1 MSSANISF
9 CVARGAL
16 KSARAVRGLVR
27 ALSAVPDFRMDR
39 RKRHRLVTILVIG
52 VMCLLSYGSS
62 FRDMEAYGK
71 KFRLRL
77 SRFLPMANGVPSHD
91 TFGRVFSKLP
101 PESLVQGLGVWLR
114 AVAGR
119 MDGKPVS
126 FDGKSVRRASEKG
139 KDGRAPHVESAWADG
154 ADVCLGQ
161 VRVAEK
167 ENEIVAIPKLVR
179 RLFLEGAVLTFDAMG
194 CQREIAAVCRDA
206 GAHYLLP
213 LKDNQPTV
221 SDEVTRFM
229 RHVRDTAPK
238 SLTYS
243 GAVDKGHGRLWRRKA
258 WQSCDVAWFED
269 RARWRDLAGFVMIE
283 TSRWEGGKWTDP
295 DVRCYLTSLA
305 ADASRLRRIARAH
318 WGVEN
323 RLHWVLDV
331 VFGEDYCR
339 ARSGFAPENL
349 NALRKLALTLL
360 RRNGIPGKGVK
371 DMRLECAWDFDQ
383 AVKVLFGGESEE
395 VR

>member
-62 FRDMEAYGK
+62 LRDMEAYGK

-126 FDGKSVRRASEKG
+126 FDGKSVRRACERG

-194 CQREIAAVCRDA
+194 CQREVAAVCR
-206 GAHYLLP
+206 
-213 LKDNQPTV
+213 
-221 SDEVTRFM
+221 
-229 RHVRDTAPK
+229 
-238 SLTYS
+238 
-243 GAVDKGHGRLWRRKA
+243 RK
-258 WQSCDVAWFED
+258 WLCTQSFC
-269 RARWRDLAGFVMIE
+269 
-283 TSRWEGGKWTDP
+283 
-295 DVRCYLTSLA
+295 C
-305 ADASRLRRIARAH
+305 
-318 WGVEN
+318 
-323 RLHWVLDV
+323 V
-331 VFGEDYCR
+331 V
-339 ARSGFAPENL
+339 
-349 NALRKLALTLL
+349 
-360 RRNGIPGKGVK
+360 
-371 DMRLECAWDFDQ
+371 
-383 AVKVLFGGESEE
+383 
-395 VR
+395 